1 MPTAPH
7 SPDRPVLGPASG
19 KPEPIDV
26 FVIADVRL
34 YAEGLS
40 EVVDGDPRFRLV
52 GAAGNA
58 ADAIS
63 ALTASGSDHPIIL
76 LDLAMADGRQALVI
90 VSEAL
95 PAASVV
101 ALAVREVDRD
111 VVEWAEAGVAGIVG
125 SNASIDDLLGTVESV
140 SRGELRCTPKVA
152 AVLLRRVS
160 QAARAVPAGPAHDA
174 LSRRELEIMTLVD
187 EGCSNKQIAARL
199 HIGIPTVKNHVH
211 NILQKLEVS
220 GRADAVALLRSE
232 RSPAAGSR
240 R

>member
-1 MPTAPH
+1 MP
-7 SPDRPVLGPASG
+7 GPGSG
-19 KPEPIDV
+19 NPQPIDV

-40 EVVDGDPRFRLV
+40 EVIDADPRFRLL
-52 GAAGNA
+52 GAADNA
-58 ADAIS
+58 ADAVT
-63 ALTASGSDHPIIL
+63 ALSASGSEHPIIL
-76 LDLAMADGRQALVI
+76 LDLAMADGRQALVM
-90 VSEAL
+90 VSDAL
-95 PAASVV
+95 PTASVV
-101 ALAVREVDRD
+101 ALAVREVDHD

-160 QAARAVPAGPAHDA
+160 EAARGVPTGPAHDA
-174 LSRRELEIMTLVD
+174 LSRRELEIMMLVD
-187 EGCSNKQIAARL
+187 AGCSNKEIASRL
-199 HIGIPTVKNHVH
+199 QIGIPTVKNHVH
-211 NILQKLEVS
+211 NILQKLEVG

-232 RSPAAGSR
+232 RAPAAGSR